1 MPESVIRRDVHA
13 TTKGLTNC
21 CNVDRILIVS
31 LTLKD
36 EPVETDSLDANDET
50 VPGHS
55 PDGSGDS
62 GKESM
67 GTWLR
72 E

>member
-1 MPESVIRRDVHA
+1 MA
-13 TTKGLTNC
+13 QWKW
-21 CNVDRILIVS
+21 ILWI
-31 LTLKD
+31 L
-36 EPVETDSLDANDET
+36 NDET
-50 VPGHS
+50 APGHS
-55 PDGSGDS
+55 PDGSEDS